1 MRKGENMIFDF
12 ITDVVEL
19 AAAGIAATALT
30 AVAAPLLIA
39 AAVIDVAG
47 KIIDKFSIQQE
58 MKSKNIDNAIIQSIN
73 KSINAI
79 KFEDLDNNITYE
91 MKGDGIS
98 DDLYEKMKI
107 TI

>member
-1 MRKGENMIFDF
+1 MIFDF

-39 AAVIDVAG
+39 AAVIDVVG

-73 KSINAI
+73 KSNNTI

-91 MKGDGIS
+91 IKGYFIS

>member
-1 MRKGENMIFDF
+1 
-12 ITDVVEL
+12 
-19 AAAGIAATALT
+19 
-30 AVAAPLLIA
+30 
-39 AAVIDVAG
+39 
-47 KIIDKFSIQQE
+47 

-73 KSINAI
+73 KSNNTI